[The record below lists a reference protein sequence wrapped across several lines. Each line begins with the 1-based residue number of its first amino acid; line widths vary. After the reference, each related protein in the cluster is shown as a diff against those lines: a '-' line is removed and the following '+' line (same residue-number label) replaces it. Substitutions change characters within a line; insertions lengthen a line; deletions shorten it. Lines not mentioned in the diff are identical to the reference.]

1 MGPSADSSARQ
12 AASLWIRKTP
22 LPLTALTTAI
32 SGAPHDLMPGGKTIA
47 AQWFSCCDAHNGRRS
62 TCFDGWPLP
71 VR

>member
-22 LPLTALTTAI
+22 LPLTALATAI
-32 SGAPHDLMPGGKTIA
+32 SVAPHGLVPGGKTIA
-47 AQWFSCCDAHNGRRS
+47 LQWFSCCDAHNGRHS